1 MERTAWLRTEEVLK
15 EKFNVSFSHVV
26 CRIHSAKLGGN
37 ILAYSLYNVQS
48 VGLISTSLLD
58 VLGTE

>member
-15 EKFNVSFSHVV
+15 AKFNVSFSHVA
-26 CRIHSAKLGGN
+26 CRTHSAKLGGN
-37 ILAYSLYNVQS
+37 IVCIT

-58 VLGTE
+58 VHHLALSD